1 MWKAP
6 GVETGSGPA
15 CGGSLGDV
23 SRQDQ
28 RLEEG
33 AAPKPSFLRLRRA
46 LVGAYV
52 SSALYWPVTAAD
64 VRREVGGGGGG
75 AGGLYCRDEGE
86 ESACVFLWEGAGD
99 GLSLPARRG
108 ELAAVLSA
116 VKDAPLLTLM
126 FCSAT
131 PKMAATS
138 FSPPMSL
145 KWGASCSL
153 WAGLGM
159 QIKGVKPPE
168 CPLSRPEP
176 VREGRVG

>member
-1 MWKAP
+1 MWNVP

-15 CGGSLGDV
+15 RGGSLRDV
-23 SRQDQ
+23 SSRTSA
-28 RLEEG
+28 G
-33 AAPKPSFLRLRRA
+33 GGCCSKPSFLRLRRA

-64 VRREVGGGGGG
+64 VRGELEKERRGG
-75 AGGLYCRDEGE
+75 AGELYCTDEGE

-138 FSPPMSL
+138 FL
-145 KWGASCSL
+145 
-153 WAGLGM
+153 
-159 QIKGVKPPE
+159 
-168 CPLSRPEP
+168 
-176 VREGRVG
+176 